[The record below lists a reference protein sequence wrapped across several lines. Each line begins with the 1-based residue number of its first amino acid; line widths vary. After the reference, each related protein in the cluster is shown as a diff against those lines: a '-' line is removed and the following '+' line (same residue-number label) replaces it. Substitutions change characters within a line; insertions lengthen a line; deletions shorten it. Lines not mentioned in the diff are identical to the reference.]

1 MSKAAIHISPHR
13 ICKWILLASI
23 VLSGSLPAQA
33 QDREFWIIES
43 DSAQVWPP
51 DLPHPSA
58 SISWSQDLQQFYRNQ
73 GYLSARVDSSD
84 LMARRVFVSKGI
96 LSRIQ
101 RIEAP
106 KLPLSYQSILIAASG
121 QPLSTP
127 VIEGVINTLLERYSA
142 DGYLAADIRLDSI
155 GWRDAGFF
163 VWLNVHSGPP
173 VTIRGVRL
181 EGDLRSGARLAF
193 DLSGLH
199 SGESASEISL
209 DAVRSSVLSRG
220 FHRVVGSPFFE
231 LHGDSTATIVI
242 PVVGRSPGMFDMI
255 LGFLPP
261 KSTGS
266 GQLVGSGQI
275 ELVNAFGAG
284 RSFAAEI
291 NRLPGQASSVR
302 LAVEDPLFFGLPLRF
317 HVRFEGY
324 QQDSTY
330 SKTSYGAGIALRLER
345 GVEMGVRLRRE
356 STRPGQAGQS
366 ISSSSQRVASSSG
379 VYFGI
384 DFRFVRVDNPFQ
396 PRRGFSLET
405 VLERG
410 IRTSTARR
418 VDVNQDTLRV
428 SSRDDLERLTM
439 ETRLFVP
446 VRSFLSVV
454 MGLDMSIIHS
464 RDLDESELFR
474 IGGASSLRG
483 YDEDRFRGQTVAR
496 AMLEARAY
504 LDNVS
509 YGFAFFDLGFVE
521 RGDGGRGDNDDLVG
535 STNWH
540 PGFGF
545 GFVFETAVG
554 PVNISYAMN
563 NEDALTKG
571 KVHLGISFGL

>member
-1 MSKAAIHISPHR
+1 MV
-13 ICKWILLASI
+13 ICLLLAH
-23 VLSGSLPAQA
+23 SLPTLA
-33 QDREFWIIES
+33 QDLEFRIVDA
-43 DSAQVWPP
+43 DSSQVWPSGLTDP
-51 DLPHPSA
+51 SQSA
-58 SISWSQDLQQFYRNQ
+58 SWKRALQNLYHEQ
-73 GYLSARVDSSD
+73 GYLSARIDSTD
-84 LMARRVFVSKGI
+84 LAARRVFVSKGI
-96 LSRIQ
+96 LSRINSV
-101 RIEAP
+101 EAP
-106 KLPLSYQSILIAASG
+106 KLPLSYQSILNAASG
-121 QPLSTP
+121 QPLSAP
-127 VIEGVINTLLERYSA
+127 VIEGVINTVLARFSS

-155 GWRDAGFF
+155 ESSETGFS
-163 VWLNVHSGPP
+163 VWLGVHSGPP
-173 VTIRGVRL
+173 TRIEDVRL
-181 EGDLRSGARLAF
+181 QGDTRSGERLVF
-193 DLSGLH
+193 DLAGLH
-199 SGESASEISL
+199 SGDSAAEVDL
-209 DAVRSSVLSRG
+209 GTVRSAVSG
-220 FHRVVGSPFFE
+220 GGYHKDVGEPFFE
-231 LHGDSTATIVI
+231 LSDDSTATVVI
-242 PVVGRSPGMFDMI
+242 PVVSRSPGMFDMV

-261 KSTGS
+261 TSAGG

-275 ELVNAFGAG
+275 ELINAFGAG
-284 RSFAAEI
+284 RAFGAEVH
-291 NRLPGQASSVR
+291 RLPGQASSVR
-302 LAVEDPLFFGLPLRF
+302 LAVEDPLFFGLPLRL
-317 HVRFEGY
+317 HGRFEGY

-330 SKTSYGAGIALRLER
+330 SKTSFGAGLALRLER
-345 GVEMGVRLRRE
+345 GVEVGVRLRKE

-379 VYFGI
+379 VFFGI

-410 IRTSTARR
+410 VRTSSARR
-418 VDVNQDTLRV
+418 VEVNEDTLRV
-428 SSRDDLERLTM
+428 SSRDDQERLTM

-446 VRSFLSVV
+446 VRSSLTVV
-454 MGLDMSIIHS
+454 MGVDMSIIHS

-474 IGGASSLRG
+474 IGGASTLRG

-496 AMLEARAY
+496 AMVEARAF

-509 YGFAFFDLGFVE
+509 YGFAFFDIGFVE
-521 RGDGGRGDNDDLVG
+521 RGDGGPGDNDDLIG